1 MASEGSAHAQ
11 TTAAFRSLIAQA
23 AKPALAELEALRVA
37 LDARCE
43 SLSATLEGAARIDLA
58 PLHELVDRLT
68 DAAAAEA
75 RAATAKADAAAAEAR
90 AAAAEA
96 CLARDEAQ
104 ARLEREHGD
113 ARAQLELVRAEAD
126 AIRADRDAQQEAA
139 SDELTQLLAETHAQ
153 LEATRLEAEQSAAEI
168 DRLRAELEETRLEM
182 RRAQADARRLEQLQ
196 SPPAATYAAPGVSA
210 ADPSAAMCRRVDEAA
225 NLSQVLDALLDGVGA
240 VFPRA
245 ALFVVKAQSKRL
257 QGWRSIGFGG
267 AAAITREFEF
277 SLTTDSPLTRA
288 VNAGRVVF
296 TGDAPPD
303 ASPAAGP
310 AEPWTMSL
318 PLMAGHAVVAVV
330 YADDAGRTGD
340 QAASF
345 DRKGALEA
353 TDLLV
358 RRAGERL
365 VALTTPAMLP
375 RGSGTALAEQLLAG
389 VHT

>member
-1 MASEGSAHAQ
+1 MASEGSAQAQ
-11 TTAAFRSLIAQA
+11 TTAALRSLIARA
-23 AKPALAELEALRVA
+23 AEPAFAELEALRVA

-43 SLSATLEGAARIDLA
+43 SLSAALEGTAGIDLA
-58 PLHELVDRLT
+58 PLHELVERLAH
-68 DAAAAEA
+68 AAAAEA
-75 RAATAKADAAAAEAR
+75 HAAAAEAR

-96 CLARDEAQ
+96 RAGAAEACLARDEAQ
-104 ARLEREHGD
+104 DRLERERGD
-113 ARAQLELVRAEAD
+113 ARAQ
-126 AIRADRDAQQEAA
+126 QEAA
-139 SDELTQLLAETHAQ
+139 RAELTQLLEETHAQ
-153 LEATRLEAEQSAAEI
+153 LEATRLEAEQSVAARASEI

-196 SPPAATYAAPGVSA
+196 SLPAAAYAAQGQTPA

-257 QGWRSIGFGG
+257 QGWRSIGFAG
-267 AAAITREFEF
+267 AAAISREFEF

-288 VNAGRVVF
+288 VNAGRVVV

-303 ASPAAGP
+303 GSPAAGP
-310 AEPWTMSL
+310 AEPWTVSL
-318 PLMAGHAVVAVV
+318 PLTAGGAVVAVV
-330 YADDAGRTGD
+330 YADGEGRTGE
-340 QAASF
+340 QAAAF
-345 DRKGALEA
+345 DRKAAREA
-353 TDLLV
+353 GDLLV

-365 VALTTPAMLP
+365 VALTTPAMP
-375 RGSGTALAEQLLAG
+375 AMSATSGTALAEQLLSD